1 MNPSTVA
8 KAYLV
13 AREALEIAEKAKAEA
28 EAILK
33 EALAR
38 AGVDFA
44 IADGMKVTVVQG
56 ERPAYDAEALRDLVS
71 PTVFKKV
78 TKSAIDG
85 KKFKSAIEVGVIK
98 SDVADAVTKVTA
110 YEQVRVTDLN
120 KAEATKEVKATKVA

>member
-13 AREALEIAEKAKAEA
+13 AREALEVAEKAKAEA

-71 PTVFKKV
+71 PAVFKKV